1 MWEAGF
7 NRSADLP
14 CLRVSDRT
22 KAGAN
27 SDHPARRR
35 PTARD
40 PNSSAGGDSSFLV
53 GILLAPLLLL
63 ADHSAFYRLLSPGFD
78 GATGLSTA
86 GHGGAGHL
94 LQVLPG
100 DRKSTRLN

>member
-22 KAGAN
+22 KADAN
-27 SDHPARRR
+27 SGHTARRR
-35 PTARD
+35 PAARGS
-40 PNSSAGGDSSFLV
+40 NSSAGGDSSFLV
-53 GILLAPLLLL
+53 GILLVPVLLL
-63 ADHSAFYRLLSPGFD
+63 ADHSAFYRLLPPGLD

-86 GHGGAGHL
+86 GYGGAGHL

-100 DRKSTRLN
+100 P